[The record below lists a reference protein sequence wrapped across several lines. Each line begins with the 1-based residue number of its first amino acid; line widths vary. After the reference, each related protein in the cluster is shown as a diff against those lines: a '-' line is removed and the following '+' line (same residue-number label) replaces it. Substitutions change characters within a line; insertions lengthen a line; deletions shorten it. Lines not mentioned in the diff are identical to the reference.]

1 MSQAW
6 QVAVFGAVV
15 TAVVGPLCVWLGYWL
30 ANRANQ
36 RQTEAATEAERT
48 AKEEAAK
55 RRRRSVEESVRG
67 EARRLEIATTALRV
81 SLPGTPEGKLP
92 ARPNPATLLSVLID
106 GSPLLLGERREETA
120 LLDDGM
126 RERFDQ
132 LAAAWAK
139 YDMHVKTLR
148 TTEAGVWIDE
158 KTLALLDHL
167 QKSAG
172 ELKQ

>member
-6 QVAVFGAVV
+6 QIAVFGAVV

-30 ANRANQ
+30 ANRANK
-36 RQTEAATEAERT
+36 RQTEAAREAERAAT
-48 AKEEAAK
+48 EEAHK
-55 RRRRSVEESVRG
+55 RRRRSVEESVKG
-67 EARRLEIATTALRV
+67 EVRRLEIAATALRV

-92 ARPNPATLLSVLID
+92 AGPNPATLLSVLID
-106 GSPLLLGERREETA
+106 SSPLLLGERKEEMA

-132 LAAAWAK
+132 LAAAWVE
-139 YDMHVKTLR
+139 YNTHIKTLR
-148 TTEAGVWIDE
+148 TSEASIWIEE

-167 QKSAG
+167 KKAAG
-172 ELKQ
+172 ELK